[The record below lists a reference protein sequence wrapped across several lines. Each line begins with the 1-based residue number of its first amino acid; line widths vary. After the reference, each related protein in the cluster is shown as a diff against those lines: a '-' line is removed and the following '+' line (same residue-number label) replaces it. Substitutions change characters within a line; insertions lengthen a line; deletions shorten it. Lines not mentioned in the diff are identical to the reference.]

1 MKNRKLLNS
10 CLLSFALLTNLAL
23 LPSLAFSQNE
33 TQDHYKTLG
42 VSPAAS
48 DAEIKIA
55 FRRMAAKFHP
65 DKWSQATADEVK
77 KAQDSFIRVRHAF
90 EVLSDPEQRSTYN
103 SQRGYAVNEA
113 PSSSLP
119 LALKELDLA
128 KTPSEITVSLQKL
141 ASLRSAIYKNSE
153 AHHDTEASKKLKEIV
168 SRKIQQG
175 SFDHLPSALGLIELT
190 ANWTYFEGENEF
202 RKTLNWDSLHLEI
215 LTNLIDKGH
224 TLNQTLE
231 HLKSLSLQVDIKLA
245 MSFNNQNSIKSQ
257 PSPFFITG
265 EIADGLLRHQLTNGQ
280 IKTAQ
285 QLSDVMALLLKASGP
300 NGYQRPLFSASGLA
314 GMTKHI
320 LPLLSDMS
328 AAQIHQWAR
337 LTASNPIESLGLLQ
351 AILKQSQSR
360 HQQSTQITAAELL
373 KTFQIVIDG
382 SLDHYLKEVRTFT
395 RGPLIDSYMLAH
407 QGYDQHT
414 LQAWV
419 DQEIQEA
426 QKKKVL
432 FTPDRGHERFLYPV
446 IKKDLLNL
454 ILEHKKTI
462 DQQGFETRHW
472 EQLKEMLKVSSL
484 EFSTKSLLNHWPKK
498 PGIDWIQATQ
508 ALKVSNIKFKA
519 PICSKVFLN

>member
-33 TQDHYKTLG
+33 TQDHFKTLG

-128 KTPSEITVSLQKL
+128 KTPSEIADSLQKL

-153 AHHDTEASKKLKEIV
+153 AHHDTEASKQLKEIV

-202 RKTLNWDSLHLEI
+202 RQTLNWDSLHLEI
-215 LTNLIDKGH
+215 LNRWLDQGLSLH
-224 TLNQTLE
+224 QALE
-231 HLKSLSLQVDIKLA
+231 HLKSLTLQVDIKLA
-245 MSFNNQNSIKSQ
+245 MSFNNQNSLKSQ
-257 PSPFFITG
+257 PSPFYLTG
-265 EIADGLLRHQLTNGQ
+265 EMADGLLRHQLENGK
-280 IKTAQ
+280 IKTSQ
-285 QLSDVMALLLKASGP
+285 QFSEVIAALVDASGP
-300 NGYQRPLFSASGLA
+300 NGYQRPLFSAAGLA

-320 LPLLSDMS
+320 LPFLSEMS
-328 AAQIHQWAR
+328 APQVQNWAR
-337 LTASNPIESLGLLQ
+337 LTTSNPIESLGLLQ
-351 AILKQSQSR
+351 ALLSR
-360 HQQSTQITAAELL
+360 SAGALTPEDLL
-373 KTFQIVIDG
+373 KTMKVVIDG
-382 SLDHYLKEVRTFT
+382 TLDHYLKESRTFT
-395 RGPLIDSYMLAH
+395 QGSTIEAYMSAH
-407 QGYDQHT
+407 PQYDKNT
-414 LQAWV
+414 LQNWV
-419 DQEIQEA
+419 NQEIQEA
-426 QKKKVL
+426 NKRNVL
-432 FTPDRGHERFLYPV
+432 FTPDRGHERFLYQV
-446 IKKDLLNL
+446 IKKDLLHL
-454 ILEHKKTI
+454 IIKNKKTLN
-462 DQQGFETRHW
+462 QSGFENHHW
-472 EQLKEMLKVSSL
+472 DQLKTALNVSSL
-484 EFSTKSLLNHWPKK
+484 EFSTKSMLSFWPQK
-498 PGIDWIQATQ
+498 PSVDWVKATQ
-508 ALKVSNIKFKA
+508 QLRFSTTKLKA
-519 PICSKVFLN
+519 PICSKIFLP